1 MRNYGHNKTKIEAE
15 QLENL
20 FAEGLTQA
28 QIAEK
33 LGMRFQNLSRKINNS
48 MTLSDARERGIQR
61 AKEKNN
67 R

>member
-1 MRNYGHNKTKIEAE
+1 MRNKTIIEAE
-15 QLENL
+15 WLENL

-28 QIAEK
+28 QIAER